1 MNMMLRVALSMNRNF
16 KILKIDHVAIAVNSL
31 EETSK
36 IYSLLG
42 MNIGH
47 VENVIAENVDVLKIH
62 PDSNE
67 HTIELL
73 EPNNIESSVHK
84 FLNKKGQG
92 LHHIALE
99 VDNIYNAI
107 DYLVENNIQVIYS
120 PPQKGADNKL
130 ITFIHPNCTSG
141 VLIELCQSA

>member
-1 MNMMLRVALSMNRNF
+1 MNKNF

-31 EETSK
+31 EETRK

-47 VENVIAENVDVLKIH
+47 VENVITENVDVLKIH

-73 EPNNIESSVHK
+73 EPNSIESSVHK

>member
-1 MNMMLRVALSMNRNF
+1 MNKNF

-31 EETSK
+31 EETKK

-47 VENVIAENVDVLKIH
+47 VENVITENVDVLKIH
-62 PDSNE
+62 PDSNK

-73 EPNNIESSVHK
+73 EPNNIESSVYK

-107 DYLVENNIQVIYS
+107 DYLVENDIQVIYS